1 MSNNDHFLK
10 IKLIK
15 NENSIMAQ
23 LNQFH
28 NFTISISQFQW
39 SKILR
44 VKKKKERDRK
54 RDRKT
59 ERERQHFINASYI
72 TRQFSF
78 IITLFA

>member
-28 NFTISISQFQW
+28 NFNFNFNGP
-39 SKILR
+39 KFFVL
-44 VKKKKERDRK
+44 KKKRERQKERERQ
-54 RDRKT
+54 RKT

-72 TRQFSF
+72 TSQFSF